1 MKAKSLLLTVLAA
14 ALFTG
19 CSDSEGDSPD
29 PSMIGRAFLSLSLQS
44 TTGPSTRA
52 TGSIEEKPGS
62 AEESKAGDVKVLLFD
77 EHDLCLG
84 VVPVT
89 GATIGNSSGVSN
101 NNPPAEATEA
111 IAVPPKTAKVFVVIN
126 PYTTGWDFTED
137 KVKNKTWEEI
147 NTTITNAKVDNVATA
162 DNFMMVSEGDKTTAD
177 KGALTDVT
185 TNVKIPK
192 DYTPEEIETAKTA
205 AKTLPAV
212 VNVDRLASKV
222 TVTKAADPD
231 FTIAPTGA
239 KFTFQGWELSVTNK
253 SVRLYS
259 DLVDYANKTT
269 GAVYRKDNNYEENEQ
284 PQNPTE
290 LRAAFDYLK
299 NIDDAS
305 EDIPEVTRTSAASTY
320 CLENTM
326 EAKAQKLGFTTKVV
340 VKAQYTPKDITENTS
355 YFSWAGKFY
364 TLDALK
370 TAYNNTTDGGLKTD
384 LPKFLHKAKL
394 MEDGVFNGADEAKNT
409 AVAELTAEKF
419 TEKTGIIGRYCAVRY
434 YHESVCYYDV
444 LIRHDK
450 NVEQKMALGRWGVV
464 RNNWYS
470 ISLQSVTGP
479 GTPWIP
485 DPSDPDPTP
494 TDPDDPKP
502 DPENPTGPDIDDD
515 ENDAYL
521 SVKITINPWTFWTQE
536 ANLH

>member
-1 MKAKSLLLTVLAA
+1 
-14 ALFTG
+14 
-19 CSDSEGDSPD
+19 
-29 PSMIGRAFLSLSLQS
+29 MIGRAFLSLSLQS

-89 GATIGNSSGVSN
+89 GATIGNSSGDG
-101 NNPPAEATEA
+101 NPTAAATDA
-111 IAVPPKTAKVFVVIN
+111 IVVPPKTAKVFIVIN
-126 PYTTGWDFTED
+126 PYTTGWEFTED
-137 KVKNKTWEEI
+137 KVKNKTWDEI
-147 NTTITNAKVDNVATA
+147 NTTLTDAEIENVAT
-162 DNFMMVSEGDKTTAD
+162 NEKFMMASAGYEKATDKSVTY

-185 TNVKIPK
+185 TNVKIP
-192 DYTPEEIETAKTA
+192 DGYTPEKIEA
-205 AKTLPAV
+205 AKNEAKGSPAV

-222 TVTKAADPD
+222 TVTKAADVD
-231 FTIAPTGA
+231 FIIAPTGA

-259 DLVDYANKTT
+259 DLVDYDNKTT
-269 GAVYRKDNNYEENEQ
+269 GAVYRKDKNYLENEQ
-284 PQNPTE
+284 PKNPTE

-299 NIDDAS
+299 NIDNTS
-305 EDIPEVTRTSAASTY
+305 EDIPEVTRASAASAY

-340 VKAQYTPKDITENTS
+340 VKAKYTPNGITENTS
-355 YFSWAGKFY
+355 YFSWNGKYY
-364 TLDALK
+364 TLTTLKEEYNKDGSGLK
-370 TAYNNTTDGGLKTD
+370 TA

-394 MEDGVFNGADEAKNT
+394 MTDDVFNGNQTGKDN
-409 AVAELTAEKF
+409 AVATLTAADF
-419 TEKTGIIGRYCAVRY
+419 TTKTGIIGRYCAVRY

-450 NVEQKMALGRWGVV
+450 SVEQKMALGRWGVV

-485 DPSDPDPTP
+485 DPSDPDPTDP
-494 TDPDDPKP
+494 TKP

>member
-1 MKAKSLLLTVLAA
+1 MKVKSLLLTVLAA

-19 CSDSEGDSPD
+19 CSDSDGDSPD

-52 TGSIEEKPGS
+52 DIVTEPGS

-137 KVKNKTWEEI
+137 KVKNKTWDEI
-147 NTTITNAKVDNVATA
+147 NTTLTDAKAENVATA
-162 DNFMMVSEGDKTTAD
+162 DHFMMVSEGDKTTAN

-192 DYTPEEIETAKTA
+192 DYTSEEIEAAKTA
-205 AKTLPAV
+205 AKALPAV

-259 DLVDYANKTT
+259 DLVSYDNKTT
-269 GAVYRKDNNYEENEQ
+269 GAVYRRDKNYLENEQ
-284 PQNPTE
+284 PKTPTE

-305 EDIPEVTRTSAASTY
+305 KEIPEVTRTSAASAY

-326 EAKAQKLGFTTKVV
+326 EAVAQQLGFTTKVV
-340 VKAQYTPKDITENTS
+340 VKAQYTPNGITENTS
-355 YFSWAGKFY
+355 YFSWNGKYY
-364 TLDALK
+364 TLTTLK
-370 TAYNNTTDGGLKTD
+370 EEYNKDGSGLKTD

-394 MEDGVFNGADEAKNT
+394 MEDGVFNGADQDEKNKV
-409 AVAELTAEKF
+409 VAELTAEKF

-485 DPSDPDPTP
+485 DPSDPDPTDP
-494 TDPDDPKP
+494 TKP

>member
-1 MKAKSLLLTVLAA
+1 MKVKSLLLTVLAA

-52 TGSIEEKPGS
+52 TGSIEEKPGTS
-62 AEESKAGDVKVLLFD
+62 DESKAEEVKVLLFD

-89 GATIGNSSGVSN
+89 GATIGNSSGDSN
-101 NNPPAEATEA
+101 PTAAATEA

-137 KVKNKTWEEI
+137 KVKNKTWDEI
-147 NTTITNAKVDNVATA
+147 NTTLTNAEIENVAT
-162 DNFMMVSEGDKTTAD
+162 NEKFMMASAGYEKATDKSVTY

-192 DYTPEEIETAKTA
+192 DYTSEEIEAAKTA
-205 AKTLPAV
+205 AKALPAV

-222 TVTKAADPD
+222 TVTKASA
-231 FTIAPTGA
+231 FTIAPTDA

-259 DLVDYANKTT
+259 DLVSYDNKTT
-269 GAVYRKDNNYEENEQ
+269 GAVYRKDKNYEVGEQ
-284 PQNPTE
+284 PTTPTE

-299 NIDDAS
+299 NIDDTS
-305 EDIPEVTRTSAASTY
+305 EEIPEVTRASEASAY

-355 YFSWAGKFY
+355 YFSYAGKFY

-370 TAYNNTTDGGLKTD
+370 TAYNNTTSGGLKTD

-394 MEDGVFNGADEAKNT
+394 MEDGVFNGTDEAKNN

-419 TEKTGIIGRYCAVRY
+419 TAKTGIIGRYCAVRY

-485 DPSDPDPTP
+485 DPSDPDPTDP
-494 TDPDDPKP
+494 TKP

-521 SVKITINPWTFWTQE
+521 SVKITINPWTLWTQE

>member
-1 MKAKSLLLTVLAA
+1 M
-14 ALFTG
+14 
-19 CSDSEGDSPD
+19 
-29 PSMIGRAFLSLSLQS
+29 
-44 TTGPSTRA
+44 
-52 TGSIEEKPGS
+52 
-62 AEESKAGDVKVLLFD
+62 
-77 EHDLCLG
+77 
-84 VVPVT
+84 
-89 GATIGNSSGVSN
+89 
-101 NNPPAEATEA
+101 
-111 IAVPPKTAKVFVVIN
+111 
-126 PYTTGWDFTED
+126 
-137 KVKNKTWEEI
+137 
-147 NTTITNAKVDNVATA
+147 
-162 DNFMMVSEGDKTTAD
+162 
-177 KGALTDVT
+177 TDVT
-185 TNVKIPK
+185 TNVKIP
-192 DYTPEEIETAKTA
+192 DGYTPEKIETAKTE
-205 AKTLPAV
+205 AKGSPAV

-222 TVTKAADPD
+222 TVTKAAEAD

-259 DLVDYANKTT
+259 DLVSYDNTT
-269 GAVYRKDNNYEENEQ
+269 GAVYRKDKNYLENEQ
-284 PQNPTE
+284 PKNPTE

-299 NIDDAS
+299 NIDDTS
-305 EDIPEVTRTSAASTY
+305 EDIPEVTRASAASAY

-340 VKAQYTPKDITENTS
+340 VKAKYTPKDIAENTS
-355 YFSWAGKFY
+355 YFSWNGKYY
-364 TLDALK
+364 TLTALQEEYK
-370 TAYNNTTDGGLKTD
+370 NTASGGLKDD
-384 LPKFLHKAKL
+384 LPKFLHRAKL
-394 MEDGVFNGADEAKNT
+394 MTDDVFNGADQDAKNK
-409 AVAELTAEKF
+409 VVEDLTAEKF
-419 TEKTGIIGRYCAVRY
+419 TAKTGIIGRYCAVRY

-485 DPSDPDPTP
+485 DPSDPDPTDP
-494 TDPDDPKP
+494 TKP

>member
-1 MKAKSLLLTVLAA
+1 MKVKSLLLTVLAA

-19 CSDSEGDSPD
+19 CSDSDGDSPD
-29 PSMIGRAFLSLSLQS
+29 PLMIGRAFLSLSLQS

-52 TGSIEEKPGS
+52 DIVTEPGS

-77 EHDLCLG
+77 EHDLCLE
-84 VVPVT
+84 VVTVT

-137 KVKNKTWEEI
+137 KVKNKTWDEI
-147 NTTITNAKVDNVATA
+147 NTTLTDAKAENVATA
-162 DNFMMVSEGDKTTAD
+162 DHFMMVSEGDKTTAN

-185 TNVKIPK
+185 TNVKIP
-192 DYTPEEIETAKTA
+192 DGYTSEEIEA
-205 AKTLPAV
+205 AKNEAKGSPAV

-222 TVTKAADPD
+222 TVTKATA
-231 FTIAPTGA
+231 FTISPTDA

-259 DLVDYANKTT
+259 DLVSYDNKTT
-269 GAVYRKDNNYEENEQ
+269 GAVYRKDKNYEVGEQ
-284 PQNPTE
+284 PTTPTE

-299 NIDDAS
+299 NIDNTS
-305 EDIPEVTRTSAASTY
+305 EEIPEVTRASEASAY

-355 YFSWAGKFY
+355 YFSYAGKFY

-370 TAYNNTTDGGLKTD
+370 TAYNNTTSGGLKTD
-384 LPKFLHKAKL
+384 LPIFLHKAKL
-394 MEDGVFNGADEAKNT
+394 MEDGVFNGADQDAKNKV
-409 AVAELTAEKF
+409 VAELTAEKF
-419 TEKTGIIGRYCAVRY
+419 TAKTGIIGRYCAVRY

-485 DPSDPDPTP
+485 DPSDPDPTDP
-494 TDPDDPKP
+494 TKP

>member
-84 VVPVT
+84 VVTVT
-89 GATIGNSSGVSN
+89 DAKIGNSDGVSN

-137 KVKNKTWEEI
+137 KVKNKTWDEI
-147 NTTITNAKVDNVATA
+147 NTTLTDAKAENVAT
-162 DNFMMVSEGDKTTAD
+162 DDHFMMVSEGDKTTAD

-185 TNVKIPK
+185 TNVKIPD
-192 DYTPEEIETAKTA
+192 DYTTEKIEAAKTA
-205 AKTLPAV
+205 AKGSPAV

-222 TVTKAADPD
+222 TVTKAAA
-231 FTIAPTGA
+231 FTIAPTDA

-259 DLVDYANKTT
+259 DLVSYDNTT
-269 GAVYRKDNNYEENEQ
+269 GAVYRKDKNYLENEQ
-284 PQNPTE
+284 PKNPTE

-299 NIDDAS
+299 NIDNTS
-305 EDIPEVTRTSAASTY
+305 EDIPEVTRASAASAY

-340 VKAQYTPKDITENTS
+340 VKAQYTPNGITENTS
-355 YFSWAGKFY
+355 YFSWNGKYY
-364 TLDALK
+364 TLTTLK
-370 TAYNNTTDGGLKTD
+370 EEYNKDGSGLKTD

-394 MEDGVFNGADEAKNT
+394 MTDDVFNGNQTGKDN
-409 AVAELTAEKF
+409 AVATLTAADF
-419 TEKTGIIGRYCAVRY
+419 TAKTGIIGRYCAVRY

-450 NVEQKMALGRWGVV
+450 SVEQKMALGRWGVV

-470 ISLQSVTGP
+470 IELKSVTGP

-485 DPSDPDPTP
+485 DPSDPDPTDP
-494 TDPDDPKP
+494 TKP
-502 DPENPTGPDIDDD
+502 DPENPTDPDIDDD

>member
-89 GATIGNSSGVSN
+89 GATIGNSDGVSN
-101 NNPPAEATEA
+101 NNPLAEATDA

-126 PYTTGWDFTED
+126 AYTTGWDFTED
-137 KVKNKTWEEI
+137 KVKNKTWDEI
-147 NTTITNAKVDNVATA
+147 NTTLTDAKAENVATA
-162 DNFMMVSEGDKTTAD
+162 DHFMMVSEGDKTTAD

-185 TNVKIPK
+185 TNVKIP
-192 DYTPEEIETAKTA
+192 DGYTPEKIETAKTE
-205 AKTLPAV
+205 AKGSPAV

-222 TVTKAADPD
+222 TVTKAAEAD

-259 DLVDYANKTT
+259 DLVSYDNTT
-269 GAVYRKDNNYEENEQ
+269 GAVYRKDKNYLENEQ
-284 PQNPTE
+284 PKNPTE

-299 NIDDAS
+299 NIDDTS
-305 EDIPEVTRTSAASTY
+305 EDIPEVTRASAASAY

-340 VKAQYTPKDITENTS
+340 VKAKYTPKDIAENTS
-355 YFSWAGKFY
+355 YFSWNGKYY
-364 TLDALK
+364 TLTALQEEYK
-370 TAYNNTTDGGLKTD
+370 NTASGGLKDD
-384 LPKFLHKAKL
+384 LPKFLHRAKL
-394 MEDGVFNGADEAKNT
+394 MTDDVFNGADQDAKNK
-409 AVAELTAEKF
+409 VVEDLTAEKF
-419 TEKTGIIGRYCAVRY
+419 TAKTGIIGRYCAVRY

-485 DPSDPDPTP
+485 DPSDPDPTDP
-494 TDPDDPKP
+494 TKP

>member
-1 MKAKSLLLTVLAA
+1 MKVKSLLLTVLAA

-52 TGSIEEKPGS
+52 TGSIEEKPGTS
-62 AEESKAGDVKVLLFD
+62 DESKAGEVKVLLFD

-89 GATIGNSSGVSN
+89 GATIGNSSGDG
-101 NNPPAEATEA
+101 NPTAAATDA
-111 IAVPPKTAKVFVVIN
+111 IVVPPKTAKVFVVIN

-137 KVKNKTWEEI
+137 KVKNKTWDEI
-147 NTTITNAKVDNVATA
+147 NTTLTDAKIENVAT
-162 DNFMMVSEGDKTTAD
+162 DKKFMMASAGYEKAADKTTTD

-185 TNVKIPK
+185 ANIKIPD
-192 DYTPEEIETAKTA
+192 DYTTEKIEA
-205 AKTLPAV
+205 AKTEAKGSPAV

-222 TVTKAADPD
+222 TVTKAAEVD

-259 DLVDYANKTT
+259 DLVDYDNKTT
-269 GAVYRKDNNYEENEQ
+269 GAVYRKDKNYLENEQ
-284 PQNPTE
+284 PKNPTE

-299 NIDDAS
+299 NIDNTS
-305 EDIPEVTRTSAASTY
+305 EDIPEVTRTSATSAY

-340 VKAQYTPKDITENTS
+340 VKAQYTPNGITENTS
-355 YFSWAGKFY
+355 YFSWNGKYY
-364 TLDALK
+364 TLTTLK
-370 TAYNNTTDGGLKTD
+370 EEYNKDGSGLKTD

-394 MEDGVFNGADEAKNT
+394 MTDDVFNGNQTGKDN
-409 AVAELTAEKF
+409 AVATLTAADF
-419 TEKTGIIGRYCAVRY
+419 TAKTGIIGRYCAVRY

-450 NVEQKMALGRWGVV
+450 SIEQKMALGRWGVV

-470 ISLQSVTGP
+470 IELKSVTGP

-485 DPSDPDPTP
+485 DPSDPDPTDP
-494 TDPDDPKP
+494 TKP